1 LAFAYALLFLLPIAA
16 IAYIVWDHSRK
27 AAERNAASAG
37 RLEEILAVAAK
48 TPAEAAIAPEPAPLA
63 DPTQLASA
71 DRPANMPASYVV
83 RERLL
88 TPPQTLLYYLL
99 KTGLPDHN
107 VFALT
112 PVASLIEPGPS
123 LAAYARE
130 EQARIFA
137 RHVVDFAVADKSTRP
152 VAVVKLI
159 VPGDAPQ
166 GDLSLVRTWFAAV
179 GVRYV
184 ELDPSALPR
193 KEALRAI
200 VLDGADASQKSESD
214 AARPS

>member
-1 LAFAYALLFLLPIAA
+1 LGFTYVLLFLLPIAA
-16 IAYIVWDHSRK
+16 IAYIVWDHKRK
-27 AAERNAASAG
+27 AAQRSAASTG
-37 RLEEILAVAAK
+37 RLEEILAVAAQK
-48 TPAEAAIAPEPAPLA
+48 PADVALAPEPAALA
-63 DPTQLASA
+63 DAAQPAPADQPAS
-71 DRPANMPASYVV
+71 MPASYVM

-112 PVASLIEPGPS
+112 PVASVLEPGPS

-137 RHVVDFAVADKSTRP
+137 RHVVDFSVTDKSTRP
-152 VAVVKLI
+152 VAIVKLI

-193 KEALRAI
+193 KEALRAL
-200 VLDGADASQKSESD
+200 VLGGADAPQTSESE
-214 AARPS
+214 AARSS